1 MKVEVLK
8 ERETPLLS
16 RKRVSLM
23 AEYQGPTPSRMDFL
37 KEVAK
42 IVDSDPSLIIIKHIY
57 TRFGRQKAKIIAHV
71 YSNMDDMK
79 KLEGEYLLKKHVKK
93 EEEKKDQADAAA
105 KDTAAKVEAAEAPT
119 TEAKVEEKKEE
130 PKEAKPEAPAEE
142 KKEEPKAEEK
152 PKEEKPAEQPS
163 EEKSE

>member
-1 MKVEVLK
+1 MKIEVLK

-42 IVDSDPSLIIIKHIY
+42 IVDSDVSLIIIKHIY

-71 YSNMDDMK
+71 YNNMDDMK
-79 KLEGEYLLKKHVKK
+79 KLEDESLLKKHVKK
-93 EEEKKDQADAAA
+93 EEPKKEDQADAAA
-105 KDTAAKVEAAEAPT
+105 KDTAAKVEAAEAPKEEKKE
-119 TEAKVEEKKEE
+119 EAPKEEKKEE
-130 PKEAKPEAPAEE
+130 PKEEKPAEE
-142 KKEEPKAEEK
+142 KKEE
-152 PKEEKPAEQPS
+152 
-163 EEKSE
+163 KSE

>member
-42 IVDSDPSLIIIKHIY
+42 IVDTDPSLIIIKHIY

-71 YSNMDDMK
+71 YNNADDMK
-79 KLEGEYLLKKHVKK
+79 KLEDEYLLKKHVKK
-93 EEEKKDQADAAA
+93 EEKKDQAEAAA
-105 KDTAAKVEAAEAPT
+105 ADTAAKVEAASAP
-119 TEAKVEEKKEE
+119 AEK
-130 PKEAKPEAPAEE
+130 PAEAPAE
-142 KKEEPKAEEK
+142 A
-152 PKEEKPAEQPS
+152 PAES
-163 EEKSE
+163 T